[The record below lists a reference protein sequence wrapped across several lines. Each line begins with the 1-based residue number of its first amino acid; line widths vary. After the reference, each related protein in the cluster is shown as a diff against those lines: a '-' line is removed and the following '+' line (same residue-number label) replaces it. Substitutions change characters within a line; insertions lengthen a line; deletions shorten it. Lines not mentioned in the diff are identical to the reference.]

1 MRYFVL
7 LFNLFLRRSW
17 LLSVGVSGP
26 PAHGRRYPHGFS
38 DIAMTLATVLTP
50 EIAKSAGVAY
60 VHYLSFMLCFAALV
74 VERRLIR
81 PDPDRRT
88 ATVMVIT
95 DVIYGMAALA
105 LLVSGIF
112 RVLYFG
118 QGSEFYTTN
127 PLFWWKVGLY
137 LSVGGLSLY
146 PTITYVL
153 WAIPLRKGELPKVSE
168 ALASRLAWILNIELV
183 GFALIPLLATL
194 MARGVGLP
202 AA

>member
-1 MRYFVL
+1 M
-7 LFNLFLRRSW
+7 
-17 LLSVGVSGP
+17 
-26 PAHGRRYPHGFS
+26 
-38 DIAMTLATVLTP
+38 LTP
-50 EIAKSAGVAY
+50 DIAKSAGVAY

-81 PDPDRRT
+81 PNPDRRT

-95 DVIYGMAALA
+95 DVVYGMAALA
-105 LLVSGIF
+105 LLVSGIM

-168 ALASRLAWILNIELV
+168 ALASRLGWIINIELV

>member
-1 MRYFVL
+1 
-7 LFNLFLRRSW
+7 
-17 LLSVGVSGP
+17 
-26 PAHGRRYPHGFS
+26 
-38 DIAMTLATVLTP
+38 MTLATVLTP

-168 ALASRLAWILNIELV
+168 ALASRLAWILNIEIV
-183 GFALIPLLATL
+183 GFALIPLMATL

>member
-1 MRYFVL
+1 MF
-7 LFNLFLRRSW
+7 
-17 LLSVGVSGP
+17 
-26 PAHGRRYPHGFS
+26 
-38 DIAMTLATVLTP
+38 LATALTP

-105 LLVSGIF
+105 LLVSGIL

-153 WAIPLRKGELPKVSE
+153 WAIPLRQGELPKVSE
-168 ALASRLAWILNIELV
+168 ALASRLAWILNVELV
-183 GFALIPLLATL
+183 GFALIPLMATL

-202 AA
+202 AS

>member
-1 MRYFVL
+1 
-7 LFNLFLRRSW
+7 
-17 LLSVGVSGP
+17 
-26 PAHGRRYPHGFS
+26 
-38 DIAMTLATVLTP
+38 MTLATVLTP

-153 WAIPLRKGELPKVSE
+153 WAIPLRKGELPKVSQ
-168 ALASRLAWILNIELV
+168 ALASRLEWILNIELV
-183 GFALIPLLATL
+183 GFALIPLMATL

>member
-1 MRYFVL
+1 
-7 LFNLFLRRSW
+7 
-17 LLSVGVSGP
+17 
-26 PAHGRRYPHGFS
+26 
-38 DIAMTLATVLTP
+38 MTLATVLTP

-60 VHYLSFMLCFAALV
+60 VHYLSFMLCVAALV

-81 PDPDRRT
+81 ANPDRRT

-118 QGSEFYTTN
+118 QGSDFYTEN

-168 ALASRLAWILNIELV
+168 ALASRLAWIINIELV
-183 GFALIPLLATL
+183 GFAAIPFLATL

>member
-1 MRYFVL
+1 
-7 LFNLFLRRSW
+7 
-17 LLSVGVSGP
+17 
-26 PAHGRRYPHGFS
+26 
-38 DIAMTLATVLTP
+38 MTLAAVLTP
-50 EIAKSAGVAY
+50 DIAKSAGVAY

-105 LLVSGIF
+105 LLVSGIL

-118 QGSEFYTTN
+118 QGSEFYTSN

-168 ALASRLAWILNIELV
+168 ALASRLGWIINIELV
-183 GFALIPLLATL
+183 GFALIPLMATL

>member
-1 MRYFVL
+1 MPLAVA
-7 LFNLFLRRSW
+7 
-17 LLSVGVSGP
+17 LSP
-26 PAHGRRYPHGFS
+26 
-38 DIAMTLATVLTP
+38 D
-50 EIAKSAGVAY
+50 IAKSAGVAY

-74 VERRLIR
+74 VERRLLR

-88 ATVMVIT
+88 ATTMVIT
-95 DVIYGMAALA
+95 DIIYGIAALA

-118 QGSEFYTTN
+118 QGSEFYTEN

-146 PTITYVL
+146 PTVTYIL
-153 WAIPLRKGELPKVSE
+153 WAIPLRKGELPQVTE
-168 ALASRLAWILNIELV
+168 ALASRLRWIINIELV
-183 GFALIPLLATL
+183 GFASIPFLATL

>member
-1 MRYFVL
+1 
-7 LFNLFLRRSW
+7 
-17 LLSVGVSGP
+17 
-26 PAHGRRYPHGFS
+26 
-38 DIAMTLATVLTP
+38 MTLATVLTP
-50 EIAKSAGVAY
+50 EIAKIAGVAY

-118 QGSEFYTTN
+118 QGSEFYTNN

-153 WAIPLRKGELPKVSE
+153 WAIPLRKGEPPKVSE

-183 GFALIPLLATL
+183 GFALIPLMATL